1 MTASDVF
8 LEKFALEGLTF
19 DDVLLVPAVSDLAP
33 GDSETTARLTRRIS
47 VHTPL
52 VSAAMDT
59 VTEARMAIAM
69 ARQGGAGVLHRNL
82 PPADQAAQVDVVK
95 RSESGMITQPVTIAP
110 EATLAE
116 VDELCAHYRIS
127 GLPVVDESGLL
138 IGIVTNRDLRFETDH
153 TRKVHEVM
161 TKAPLVTGKVGTTGP
176 EAMRLMGAHKIE
188 KLPLVDD
195 QGRLHGLI
203 TVKDFTKSDQY
214 PLATKD
220 ADGRLVV
227 GGAIGVGDDAFRR
240 AMMLVEAGADFIVA
254 DVAHGHSRALCE
266 TVAKVKANAN
276 VEVVAGNVVTTAGA
290 QALIAAGA
298 DAVKVGVGPGSICTT
313 RVVAGVGMPQITAIF
328 EVAKAA
334 RPAGVPVIGDGGL
347 QYSGD
352 IAKAIAAGADTVML
366 GSLLAGCEESPG
378 DLIFINGKQY
388 KQYRGMGSLAAMSSR
403 GKADGVSY
411 SRDRYAQQDVSSDDK
426 LIPEGVEG
434 QVPYRGPLSAVAHQ
448 LIGGVRQAMFYTGSR
463 TIADLQ
469 RAQFVRITSAGLKE
483 SHPHDIQMTVEA
495 PNYHSR

>member
-1 MTASDVF
+1 
-8 LEKFALEGLTF
+8 
-19 DDVLLVPAVSDLAP
+19 
-33 GDSETTARLTRRIS
+33 
-47 VHTPL
+47 
-52 VSAAMDT
+52 
-59 VTEARMAIAM
+59 
-69 ARQGGAGVLHRNL
+69 
-82 PPADQAAQVDVVK
+82 
-95 RSESGMITQPVTIAP
+95 
-110 EATLAE
+110 
-116 VDELCAHYRIS
+116 
-127 GLPVVDESGLL
+127 
-138 IGIVTNRDLRFETDH
+138 
-153 TRKVHEVM
+153 
-161 TKAPLVTGKVGTTGP
+161 VTGKVGTTGA

-195 QGRLHGLI
+195 EGRLHGLI

-227 GGAIGVGDDAFRR
+227 GAAVGVGDDAYRR
-240 AMMLVEAGADFIVA
+240 AMTLVEAGVDFLVA

-266 TVAKVKANAN
+266 TVAKIKANSS
-276 VEVVAGNVVTTAGA
+276 VEVIAGNVVTAAGA
-290 QALIAAGA
+290 QALIDAGA

-334 RPAGVPVIGDGGL
+334 KPAGVPVIGDGGL

-352 IAKAIAAGADTVML
+352 IAKAFAAGADTVML

-388 KQYRGMGSLAAMSSR
+388 KSYRGMGSLAAMSTR

-411 SRDRYAQQDVSSDDK
+411 SRDRYAQQDVGSDDK

-448 LIGGVRQAMFYTGSR
+448 LIGGVRQAMFYVGAR
-463 TIADLQ
+463 TMTELQ
-469 RAQFVRITSAGLKE
+469 NAQFVRITSAGLKE